1 MRPRRSHKIKQR
13 QVANFNWEIEES
25 ETKHKMTTNMEWTE
39 GDLVW
44 FETNIGHPLP
54 GEVQEVHR
62 AAQVII
68 VQAVING
75 KVSYLIQKK
84 KK

>member
-1 MRPRRSHKIKQR
+1 
-13 QVANFNWEIEES
+13 
-25 ETKHKMTTNMEWTE
+25 MEWTE

-75 KVSYLIQKK
+75 KVSYLIQKYK
-84 KK
+84 RLASLDTIRQTK

>member
-1 MRPRRSHKIKQR
+1 
-13 QVANFNWEIEES
+13 
-25 ETKHKMTTNMEWTE
+25 MEWTE

-54 GEVQEVHR
+54 GEIQEVHR

-75 KVSYLIQKK
+75 KVSGLLRSGVENCFTGEVFGKHFIT
-84 KK
+84 

>member
-1 MRPRRSHKIKQR
+1 MS
-13 QVANFNWEIEES
+13 
-25 ETKHKMTTNMEWTE
+25 TTNMEWTE

-75 KVSYLIQKK
+75 KVSYLIQNIK
-84 KK
+84 